1 MKNYRFAA
9 LALLGAPIAGLLGCG
24 PTGKVESQTI
34 EVKQNAALEQAKQ
47 LLGNYS
53 QGQPLGSETTTFQG
67 LVDEVRKADPT
78 RADIL
83 EKGFAEL
90 QKPKANTA
98 AKAKEIL
105 KQLEPRP
112 NG

>member
-1 MKNYRFAA
+1 MTNFRFAA
-9 LALLGAPIAGLLGCG
+9 LLGAALAATPVGCG
-24 PTGKVESQTI
+24 PTGRVEQETI
-34 EVKQNAALEQAKQ
+34 EVKANSGLEQAKQ
-47 LLGNYS
+47 LLANYAK
-53 QGQPLGSETTTFQG
+53 GQPLGSEVTSFPN

-98 AKAKEIL
+98 AKAKDIL

>member
-1 MKNYRFAA
+1 MPPFPN
-9 LALLGAPIAGLLGCG
+9 L
-24 PTGKVESQTI
+24 VE
-34 EVKQNAALEQAKQ
+34 
-47 LLGNYS
+47 G
-53 QGQPLGSETTTFQG
+53 
-67 LVDEVRKADPT
+67 VRKTDPA

-105 KQLEPRP
+105 KALEPKP